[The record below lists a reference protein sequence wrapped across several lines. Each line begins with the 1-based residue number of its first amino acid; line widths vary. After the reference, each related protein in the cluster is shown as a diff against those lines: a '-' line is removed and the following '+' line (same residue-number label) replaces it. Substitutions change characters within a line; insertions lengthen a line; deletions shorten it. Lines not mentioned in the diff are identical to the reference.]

1 MFELGSA
8 SVIAAA
14 LRASRDELDLARR
27 RVTGARHSAPDGYSS
42 GWLGPAGWAYGHA
55 LALLDRDLDAAA
67 DLLRAASD
75 LTSTALYQL
84 GHGD

>member
-1 MFELGSA
+1 MFELGTQ
-8 SVIAAA
+8 SVIADE

-27 RVTGARHSAPDGYSS
+27 RVTGARRTAPAGNSS
-42 GWLGPAGWAYGHA
+42 GWVGPAAWAYRRS
-55 LALLDRDLDAAA
+55 LALLDRDLDASA

-75 LTSTALYQL
+75 LTSAALFQL